1 MGWYQRVFVDTGR
14 APAIWMLIG
23 FLVTFAVTRG
33 ITRRIHAKAAG
44 ESQRPAGQRGAISD
58 IYIGGVHIH
67 HQVWGILLV
76 LATGL
81 LQFRYS
87 PRTPWAEVLAAL
99 FGAGAALTLDEFALW
114 FNLDDVYW
122 TKSGRKSIDAILVGG
137 ALGAVLLL
145 QASPVGT
152 ASGHDP
158 LAVGLYLV
166 TVAFDLAVAGVCII
180 KGKLTTGLIGIVVPV
195 VAFIGALRLAKPSS
209 VWARRRYS
217 GAKLNR
223 AQHRYGPAYQVRHDR
238 LRDLLGGRP
247 DSAGD
252 DDRLCS
258 AARPE
263 AFGRNLVRHQ
273 GSGLVLCAAPARD
286 IPACEGVADTACVDH
301 VVRPQMPRSGYRC
314 GHRRRP
320 VARKSGCR
328 QPGLLVRWRE

>member
-1 MGWYQRVFVDTGR
+1 
-14 APAIWMLIG
+14 MLIG

-44 ESQRPAGQRGAISD
+44 ESHRPADQRGAISD

-87 PRTPWAEVLAAL
+87 PRMPWTEVLAAL

-122 TKSGRKSIDAILVGG
+122 TKSGRKSIDAIVVGG

-180 KGKLTTGLIGIVVPV
+180 KGKLTTGLIGIVVPI

-217 GAKLNR
+217 DAKLNR
-223 AQHRYGPAYQVRHDR
+223 AQHRFGSAYQLRHDR
-238 LRDLLGGRP
+238 MRDLLGGRP
-247 DSAGD
+247 DPGGD
-252 DDRLCS
+252 DD
-258 AARPE
+258 
-263 AFGRNLVRHQ
+263 
-273 GSGLVLCAAPARD
+273 
-286 IPACEGVADTACVDH
+286 
-301 VVRPQMPRSGYRC
+301 
-314 GHRRRP
+314 
-320 VARKSGCR
+320 
-328 QPGLLVRWRE
+328 